1 MNIEDMILKEIRTTI
16 SERLDKEIEERTKE
30 FYKELIERK
39 DQYIA
44 EVMKGIRLA
53 HEYSPETMHMDYRIM
68 FINKYE
74 R

>member
-1 MNIEDMILKEIRTTI
+1 MNIEDMILKEIHTTI

-30 FYKELIERK
+30 FYKELTERK

-53 HEYSPETMHMDYRIM
+53 HEYNPETMYMDYRIM